1 MLHFS
6 VSGDRQASGAK
17 YAPDPFLFCAEGARE
32 KTGIFFSSWFH
43 KKHNILGSNSLVVL
57 FVLLIKNTYIKGGLY
72 ES

>member
-32 KTGIFFSSWFH
+32 KVSIFFSSWFH
-43 KKHNILGSNSLVVL
+43 KKHNIAGRTLLLCFL
-57 FVLLIKNTYIKGGLY
+57 FYG
-72 ES
+72 